1 MLGGMRKLSGSLL
14 VQDAPNLRLTP
25 IERLTAADLPVWD
38 CSRDEVVWTT
48 PPTDAQQAEATRLLG
63 HPVRHTTTLPK
74 Q

>member
-1 MLGGMRKLSGSLL
+1 MIGGGRKLSGSLL
-14 VQDAPNLRLTP
+14 VQDAPNPSPTP
-25 IERLTAADLPVWD
+25 LERLIAAGLPVWD

-63 HPVRHTTTLPK
+63 HPARHSTTIPK